1 MCQDQVSLGYF
12 EQWKLRYV
20 FYHEKFEVIEQR
32 MKERAEN
39 LWVDDHTLYLDIQT
53 LSYNAHQAPC
63 HCVYGVYFSVL
74 FVGWQILSI

>member
-1 MCQDQVSLGYF
+1 
-12 EQWKLRYV
+12 
-20 FYHEKFEVIEQR
+20 

-74 FVGWQILSI
+74 FVGWQILFNLTSNVTWPGLHKLHRLHRH